1 MQSAN
6 LPDPALL
13 CFSHPLLME
22 HLESCCVSRKSD
34 DAAKS
39 WLPVQGG
46 AICVIWRARE
56 GGKMKMR
63 ERSPV
68 TKSAAHFLPT
78 STSQFFSKFSVQPHR
93 SNYQPSR
100 AARYLFKFF
109 GLYPRG
115 GVTLNPKVFDH
126 TNWDFWIFSPKGGGF
141 CPIQKDV
148 IIKKN

>member
-1 MQSAN
+1 MNLTYFPNSFLRHKKRIEAILGKCLCVIEVAQPDFGAIGTFPAN

-78 STSQFFSKFSVQPHR
+78 STSQFFSKFSMQPDR
-93 SNYQPSR
+93 SNYQSSR
-100 AARYLFKFF
+100 ARY
-109 GLYPRG
+109 
-115 GVTLNPKVFDH
+115 
-126 TNWDFWIFSPKGGGF
+126 
-141 CPIQKDV
+141 
-148 IIKKN
+148 